1 MTTGTRAE
9 RLDLALDEL
18 LAGRDPQGD
27 GGIAPLLAAAA
38 LVRDALPPIPAGSRF
53 ETRMLGRLEER
64 SGVSGAVEALGRA
77 AQRELRKPARI
88 LAAGAVSTAAVG
100 VTVTAVAVW
109 RARRQ

>member
-1 MTTGTRAE
+1 MNTGTPAE

-18 LAGRDPQGD
+18 LAGSRPSGD
-27 GGIAPLLAAAA
+27 RSIAPLLDAAAR
-38 LVRDALPPIPAGSRF
+38 VREAMPPIPAGSRLDS
-53 ETRMLGRLEER
+53 RMLNRLEER
-64 SGVSGAVEALGRA
+64 RRVSEAMEALGRA
-77 AQRELRKPARI
+77 AQRELRHPVRI

>member
-1 MTTGTRAE
+1 MNTGTPAE

-18 LAGRDPQGD
+18 LAGSRPSGD
-27 GGIAPLLAAAA
+27 GSIRPLLDAAAR
-38 LVRDALPPIPAGSRF
+38 VRQAMPPIPAGSRF
-53 ETRMLGRLEER
+53 DARMLGHLEER
-64 SGVSGAVEALGRA
+64 GGVTAAVEALGRA
-77 AQRELRKPARI
+77 AQRELRHPARI

>member
-1 MTTGTRAE
+1 MNTGTPAE

-18 LAGRDPQGD
+18 LAGSRPSGD
-27 GGIAPLLAAAA
+27 RSLAPLLDAAA
-38 LVRDALPPIPAGSRF
+38 LVRDAMPPIPAGASF
-53 ETRMLGRLEER
+53 DSRMLGRLEER
-64 SGVSGAVEALGRA
+64 RRVSGAVEALGRA
-77 AQRELRKPARI
+77 AQRELRHPARI

>member
-1 MTTGTRAE
+1 MNTGTPAE

-18 LAGRDPQGD
+18 LAGSRPLGD
-27 GGIAPLLAAAA
+27 RGLAPLLDAAA
-38 LVRDALPPIPAGSRF
+38 LVRDAMPPIPAGSRLDS
-53 ETRMLGRLEER
+53 RMLGRLEDR
-64 SGVSGAVEALGRA
+64 GGVSGAVEALGRV
-77 AQRELRKPARI
+77 AQRELRHPARI